1 VLKKKNHGKVTTHN
15 YQALD
20 QGTKKLTASLFF
32 LAAHEHTKK
41 KKKINFCFGM
51 AKIYEFKNLKFKRNS
66 RGSHSTPATKSLR
79 EKDHREKI
87 K

>member
-1 VLKKKNHGKVTTHN
+1 VLKNKKKNHGKVTTHN

-41 KKKINFCFGM
+41 KKKKKTSVLVWLRFM
-51 AKIYEFKNLKFKRNS
+51 NLKILNLK
-66 RGSHSTPATKSLR
+66 GILGDLTPPQQPNP
-79 EKDHREKI
+79 
-87 K
+87 